1 MDITANG
8 ENQEIACQPS
18 RAETFSKHNIDE
30 CKRYAMSIQ
39 RCLDK
44 AVENG
49 DKPRIKWYTHLL
61 MKKSRAV
68 KILAVHRVCKTNQG
82 RYTAG
87 VDGITTPKDKNKAEI
102 MMHKLLTEIDIT
114 KKAK

>member
-8 ENQEIACQPS
+8 ENQEITCQPS

-49 DKPRIKWYTHLL
+49 DKPRIK
-61 MKKSRAV
+61 
-68 KILAVHRVCKTNQG
+68 
-82 RYTAG
+82 
-87 VDGITTPKDKNKAEI
+87 
-102 MMHKLLTEIDIT
+102 
-114 KKAK
+114 